1 MTEHVRTVE
10 QATTATRAVR
20 RTLAVVAGAVLVAL
34 SAQAS
39 VPVPGSP
46 VPITFQ
52 VPAVLIVG
60 GLLGPALGS
69 TSLALYLVLGAA
81 GLPVFAPYGLPG
93 VARLF
98 GPTGGYLLA
107 LPLAAAV
114 AGIGARAPRHWGR
127 LALGLVAGA
136 LLIHAGG
143 IAQLAVLG
151 GDLSTALRL
160 GSLPV
165 LAGDVAKLLAAGLVV
180 GRFAAPVSRAL
191 R

>member
-10 QATTATRAVR
+10 QAAAASRAVR

-93 VARLF
+93 LARLF

-114 AGIGARAPRHWGR
+114 AGIAARAPRHWGR

-136 LLIHAGG
+136 LVIHAGG
-143 IAQLAVLG
+143 IAQLAILG

-160 GSLPV
+160 GSLPF
-165 LAGDVAKLLAAGLVV
+165 LAGDVAKLLVAGLVV
-180 GRFAAPVSRAL
+180 GRFAAPISRAL
-191 R
+191 H